1 MLTFIAAVFVF
12 GITVF
17 VHELG
22 HFILARLSG
31 IRVLELA
38 LGLGPKL
45 VGFRRNEINYSLR
58 IFPVGGYCRMLG
70 ESPEEA
76 NEPNSFP
83 SKPALHRAA
92 VTAVGPSMNLLLAL
106 VILFVI
112 FFFLVGTPRTDT
124 TILGQVFKDSP
135 AAAAGLQPGDT
146 VISIDA
152 VPVHNW
158 AEMVALIESRPD
170 ETVAI
175 VVRRDGEELEYAV
188 QIEAVPE
195 AGKGMIGVAAPV
207 QKYRFAASLA
217 TSLERFGDVILSM
230 YHVITGQAPFDV
242 IGPVGIIITVG
253 EVAQTGFINLLWL
266 MSLFNI
272 SLGLLNLLPVPA
284 LDGGRLLFILVEAIR
299 GRPLD
304 PEKEALIHFI
314 GFAVLMVLTLLV
326 TYNDLLRW
334 DIFPGR

>member
-1 MLTFIAAVFVF
+1 
-12 GITVF
+12 
-17 VHELG
+17 
-22 HFILARLSG
+22 
-31 IRVLELA
+31 
-38 LGLGPKL
+38 
-45 VGFRRNEINYSLR
+45 
-58 IFPVGGYCRMLG
+58 
-70 ESPEEA
+70 
-76 NEPNSFP
+76 
-83 SKPALHRAA
+83 
-92 VTAVGPSMNLLLAL
+92 VGPSMNLLLAL

>member
-92 VTAVGPSMNLLLAL
+92 VLAVGPSMNLLLAL

-112 FFFLVGTPRTDT
+112 FSFWSTPRTDT
-124 TILGQVFKDSP
+124 TIPGQVFKDSP
-135 AAAAGLQPGDT
+135 LQ
-146 VISIDA
+146 
-152 VPVHNW
+152 
-158 AEMVALIESRPD
+158 RP
-170 ETVAI
+170 ACS
-175 VVRRDGEELEYAV
+175 
-188 QIEAVPE
+188 P
-195 AGKGMIGVAAPV
+195 
-207 QKYRFAASLA
+207 A
-217 TSLERFGDVILSM
+217 TL
-230 YHVITGQAPFDV
+230 
-242 IGPVGIIITVG
+242 
-253 EVAQTGFINLLWL
+253 
-266 MSLFNI
+266 
-272 SLGLLNLLPVPA
+272 
-284 LDGGRLLFILVEAIR
+284 
-299 GRPLD
+299 
-304 PEKEALIHFI
+304 
-314 GFAVLMVLTLLV
+314 
-326 TYNDLLRW
+326 
-334 DIFPGR
+334 